1 MQIEFG
7 PGGSSASCH
16 KWAALEDWPMMVRR
30 SFGTIHAG
38 HLPEDFDGVQHTLD
52 SYFYTLQEACTVN
65 TLQSK
70 GYTAGAFA
78 LEEGS
83 ETQRKHIQFYV
94 EHSRKRPSTLAKD
107 FGLTTGAVFD
117 RVRDAR
123 GAWDY
128 CTASGTHEGK
138 EGVIDSFTFGTPK
151 LHGDTQKAD
160 LKLMVS
166 LILDGMTPAAI
177 LKEYPYAYTVHRRRI
192 WNLYKDLNNSNYD
205 EELWTQHMMREGR

>member
-1 MQIEFG
+1 MQIEFEEDQVL
-7 PGGSSASCH
+7 PACH

-38 HLPEDFDGVQHTLD
+38 HLPEEFAEKGIREFYYHLYYEFTQHHELPR
-52 SYFYTLQEACTVN
+52 
-65 TLQSK
+65 K

-83 ETQRKHIQFYV
+83 ETMRTHIQFYV

-166 LILDGMTPAAI
+166 LILDGMSPAAI
-177 LKEYPYAYTVHRRRI
+177 LTEYPYAYTVHRRRI
-192 WNLYKDLNNSNYD
+192 WNLYRDLNNSNYD
-205 EELWTQHMMREGR
+205 VDLWEQHMMKEGR